1 MSDSYSTQGAPD
13 PAALAASL
21 AGVAVEPDNVPT
33 RFLTLVA
40 GALTV
45 VVIGGVLLAIA
56 LFNHEKAAQFEAK
69 GYGNID
75 QAPHAMPAPAAPAQA
90 Q

>member
-1 MSDSYSTQGAPD
+1 MSDSHSTQGAPD
-13 PAALAASL
+13 QAALAASL

-33 RFLTLVA
+33 RFLTLVGA
-40 GALTV
+40 ALTV
-45 VVIGGVLLAIA
+45 VVIGGVLLAIT

-75 QAPHAMPAPAAPAQA
+75 QAPHVMPKTEGPVSAQ
-90 Q
+90 